1 MRLFLLLLKINREII
16 SNFGIKRFIMNR
28 IIIAFFVLFMTYG
41 LCPSI
46 NAQKLN
52 RKEKK
57 ILETVEANN
66 AKTIQFLIDVVNIN
80 SGTMNHEGVKKVG
93 DVFGKAFDEIGFK
106 STWYDMSEVNRSGH
120 LFAETSG
127 NKGKKLLLIGHLD
140 TVFEADSPFQEF
152 KMVNDS
158 IAHAPGGND
167 MKGGNVIILFALKA
181 LYENGLLDDAQI
193 IAAYTGDEEASGK
206 PISISR
212 RDLINAAKR
221 SDIALGFE
229 TSTGFNYA
237 TVARRGSSGW
247 KVEVAARRAHSSG
260 IFRESVGAGAVFE
273 MSRILNGFY
282 NEVKGEEYLTF
293 NPGIILGGTE
303 LNYDSELTKGDV
315 FGKSNVVAQTAVVE
329 GGLRFISEEQKERAR
344 AKMREIASNNLPH
357 TSAKVSFVDSY
368 PAMQPTE
375 GNMALLGKLNQVSLD
390 LGQGVVEPY
399 DPGRRGAADVSFVAQ
414 YVDCLDG
421 LGTMGNRAHTPEET
435 VNLNTIEA
443 LTKRTAILIY
453 RLINEK

>member
-1 MRLFLLLLKINREII
+1 MKTALSISRLITVILLLFAV
-16 SNFGIKRFIMNR
+16 S
-28 IIIAFFVLFMTYG
+28 V
-41 LCPSI
+41 S
-46 NAQKLN
+46 AQKLT

-57 ILETVEANN
+57 ILKTVEVNN
-66 AKTIQFLIDVVNIN
+66 VEAIQFLIDVVNIN

-93 DVFGKAFDEIGFK
+93 DVFGEAFEKIGFK

-127 NKGKKLLLIGHLD
+127 DKGKKLLLIGHLD

-167 MKGGNVIILFALKA
+167 MKGGNVIILYALKA
-181 LYENGLLDDAQI
+181 LYENGLLDKAQI
-193 IAAYTGDEEASGK
+193 IAAFTGDEEATGK
-206 PISISR
+206 PLTISR

-237 TVARRGSSGW
+237 TVARRGSSDW
-247 KVEVAARRAHSSG
+247 KVETTGIRAHSSG
-260 IFRESVGAGAVFE
+260 VFNERIGAGAIFE

-282 NEVKGEEYLTF
+282 NEVRGEEYLTF
-293 NPGIILGGTE
+293 NPGILLGGTQM
-303 LNYDSELTKGDV
+303 NYEQQLSRGDV
-315 FGKSNVVAQTAVVE
+315 FGKSNVVAQTAVVY

-344 AKMREIASNNLPH
+344 AKMREIVNDNLPQ
-357 TSAKVSFVDSY
+357 TSAKVTFIDSY

-375 GNMALLGKLNQVSLD
+375 GNQALLGKLNQVSLD
-390 LGQGVVEPY
+390 LGQGGVEAY
-399 DPGRRGAADVSFVAQ
+399 DPGRRGAADVSFVAE

>member
-1 MRLFLLLLKINREII
+1 MKNMLISRVATLLLLLITI
-16 SNFGIKRFIMNR
+16 S
-28 IIIAFFVLFMTYG
+28 V
-41 LCPSI
+41 S
-46 NAQKLN
+46 AQKLT
-52 RKEKK
+52 RTEKK
-57 ILETVEANN
+57 ILKSIEANN
-66 AKTIQFLIDVVNIN
+66 VEAIQLLKDVVNIN

-93 DVFGKAFDEIGFK
+93 DIFGEAFKNIGFG
-106 STWYDMSEVNRSGH
+106 TNWYDMSEVNRSGH

-158 IAHAPGGND
+158 MAHAPGGND
-167 MKGGNVIILFALKA
+167 MKGGNVIMLYALKA
-181 LYENGLLDDAQI
+181 LADNGLLEDAQI
-193 IAAYTGDEEASGK
+193 IAAFTGDEEASGK
-206 PISISR
+206 PLSISR
-212 RDLINAAKR
+212 KNLIDAAKR

-237 TVARRGSSGW
+237 TVARRGASGW
-247 KVEVAARRAHSSG
+247 KVEVSGKRAHSSG
-260 IFRESVGAGAVFE
+260 IFSESTGAGAVFE
-273 MSRILNGFY
+273 MARILNEFY
-282 NEVKGEEYLTF
+282 NKVKGEEYLTF
-293 NPGIILGGTE
+293 NPGIILGGTQVNFEDE
-303 LNYDSELTKGDV
+303 LSKGSA

-329 GGLRFISEEQKERAR
+329 GGLRFISEEQKENAR
-344 AKMREIASNNLPH
+344 DKMRGIVNNNLPQ
-357 TSAKVSFVDSY
+357 TSAIITFVDSY
-368 PAMQPTE
+368 PAMSPTE
-375 GNMALLGKLNQVSLD
+375 GNNKLLAILNQVSLD
-390 LGQGVVEPY
+390 LKQGEVEAF
-399 DPGRRGAADVSFVAQ
+399 DPGRRGAADTSFVAK

>member
-1 MRLFLLLLKINREII
+1 MKSFSKYLVLLFLV
-16 SNFGIKRFIMNR
+16 
-28 IIIAFFVLFMTYG
+28 IAQFSF
-41 LCPSI
+41 
-46 NAQKLN
+46 AQKLT
-52 RKEKK
+52 RTEKK
-57 ILETVEANN
+57 ILKSIEANN
-66 AKTIQFLIDVVNIN
+66 VEAIQLLKDVVNIN

-93 DVFGKAFDEIGFK
+93 DIFGEAFKNIGFG
-106 STWYDMSEVNRSGH
+106 TNWYDMSEVNRSGH

-158 IAHAPGGND
+158 MAHAPGGND
-167 MKGGNVIILFALKA
+167 MKGGNVIMLYALKA
-181 LYENGLLDDAQI
+181 LADNGLLEDAQI
-193 IAAYTGDEEASGK
+193 IAAFTGDEEASGK
-206 PISISR
+206 PLSISR
-212 RDLINAAKR
+212 KNLIDAAKR

-237 TVARRGSSGW
+237 TVARRGASGW
-247 KVEVAARRAHSSG
+247 KVEVSGKRAHSSG
-260 IFRESVGAGAVFE
+260 IFSESTGAGAVFE
-273 MSRILNGFY
+273 MARILNEFY
-282 NEVKGEEYLTF
+282 NKVKGEEYLTF
-293 NPGIILGGTE
+293 NPGIILGGTQVNFEDE
-303 LNYDSELTKGDV
+303 LSKGSA

-329 GGLRFISEEQKERAR
+329 GGLRFISEEQKENAR
-344 AKMREIASNNLPH
+344 DKMRDIVNNNLPQ
-357 TSAKVSFVDSY
+357 TSAIITFVDSY
-368 PAMQPTE
+368 PAMSPTE
-375 GNMALLGKLNQVSLD
+375 GNNKLLAILNQVSLD
-390 LGQGVVEPY
+390 LKQGEVEAF
-399 DPGRRGAADVSFVAQ
+399 DPGRRGAADTSFVAK

>member
-1 MRLFLLLLKINREII
+1 MKNIPISRITTLLLLLITI
-16 SNFGIKRFIMNR
+16 S
-28 IIIAFFVLFMTYG
+28 V
-41 LCPSI
+41 S
-46 NAQKLN
+46 AQKLT
-52 RKEKK
+52 RTEKN
-57 ILETVEANN
+57 ILKSIEANN
-66 AKTIQFLIDVVNIN
+66 TEAIQLLKDVVNIN

-93 DVFGKAFDEIGFK
+93 DIFGEAFKNIGFG
-106 STWYDMSEVNRSGH
+106 TNWYDMSEVNRSGH

-158 IAHAPGGND
+158 MAHAPGGND
-167 MKGGNVIILFALKA
+167 MKGGNVIMLYALKA
-181 LYENGLLDDAQI
+181 LADNGLLEDAQI
-193 IAAYTGDEEASGK
+193 IAAFTGDEEASGK
-206 PISISR
+206 PLSISR
-212 RDLINAAKR
+212 KNLIDAAKR

-237 TVARRGSSGW
+237 TVARRGASGW
-247 KVEVAARRAHSSG
+247 KVEVSGKRAHSSG
-260 IFRESVGAGAVFE
+260 IFSESTGAGAVFE
-273 MSRILNGFY
+273 MARILNEFY
-282 NEVKGEEYLTF
+282 NKVKGEEYLTF
-293 NPGIILGGTE
+293 NPGIILGGTQVNFEDE
-303 LNYDSELTKGDV
+303 LSKGSA

-329 GGLRFISEEQKERAR
+329 GGLRFISEEQKENAR
-344 AKMREIASNNLPH
+344 DKMRDIVNNNLPQ
-357 TSAKVSFVDSY
+357 TSAIITFVDSY
-368 PAMQPTE
+368 PAMSPTE
-375 GNMALLGKLNQVSLD
+375 GNNKLLAILNQVSLD
-390 LGQGVVEPY
+390 LKQGEVEAF
-399 DPGRRGAADVSFVAQ
+399 DPGRRGAADTSFVAK